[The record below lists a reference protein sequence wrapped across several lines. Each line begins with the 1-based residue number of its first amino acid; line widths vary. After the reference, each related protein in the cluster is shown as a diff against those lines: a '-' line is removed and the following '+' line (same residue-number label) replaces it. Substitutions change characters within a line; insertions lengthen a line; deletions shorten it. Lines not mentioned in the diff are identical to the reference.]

1 MKQAVLIEIDVQVD
15 MLQAQ
20 CDALSS
26 PPGTNPTA
34 QELLARHEQLKA
46 RVQRKADLEEMREQY
61 MTNLR
66 AAHLCRELIK
76 AGRGTTE
83 TQRKLD
89 FIQAAI
95 ALIEDEVFNSDAC

>member
-1 MKQAVLIEIDVQVD
+1 MNVVLIEIDVQVD

-34 QELLARHEQLKA
+34 QDLLMRHDHLNA
-46 RVQRKADLEEMREQY
+46 VVRRKADLEEMRDQY
-61 MTNLR
+61 LTNQR
-66 AAHLCRELIK
+66 AATICRNLIN
-76 AGRGTTE
+76 AGRGTRE

-95 ALIEDEVFNSDAC
+95 ALIEEEVFNSDAC

>member
-1 MKQAVLIEIDVQVD
+1 MNAVLIEIDVQVD

-20 CDALSS
+20 ADALSS

-34 QELLARHEQLKA
+34 WDLLRRHDQLRA
-46 RVQRKADLEEMREQY
+46 LVQRKADLEELRDQY
-61 MTNLR
+61 LANTR
-66 AAHLCRELIK
+66 AANICRNLIN
-76 AGRGTTE
+76 AGRGSHE

-95 ALIEDEVFNSDAC
+95 KLIEEEVFKSDAC